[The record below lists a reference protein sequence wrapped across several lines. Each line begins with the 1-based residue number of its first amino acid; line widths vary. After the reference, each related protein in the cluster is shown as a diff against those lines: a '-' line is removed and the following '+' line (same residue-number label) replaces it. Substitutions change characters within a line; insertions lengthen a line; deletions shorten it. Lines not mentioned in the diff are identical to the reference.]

1 MRRSMGQSSR
11 IFRRCSYQNG
21 DAHSDDYDGR
31 YARGNWSETKIS
43 ERCQKARKG
52 QNFKRILNLSNRAKT
67 MSSVRQESQSKRLLQ
82 VKVYSG
88 IIMPEIQRM
97 TRWDLF
103 SLCYRLHSHFER
115 LGTHWFSGTLR
126 KWKRSGG
133 NRKPGVCRA
142 QAGWSGKLSSTFP
155 FVSFHFPPIPSWM
168 DKKHF
173 KILILILLL
182 HQMHRFWPHH
192 PSSEDDKKK
201 KRNGHP
207 EGIPSI
213 AYRLNFE
220 EGSQTLVVTVLQ
232 CRCQKWIMA
241 L

>member
-1 MRRSMGQSSR
+1 MNSCRWKFTAGSSCRR
-11 IFRRCSYQNG
+11 FRGWQGEICFLSVI
-21 DAHSDDYDGR
+21 ASIH
-31 YARGNWSETKIS
+31 
-43 ERCQKARKG
+43 
-52 QNFKRILNLSNRAKT
+52 ILNDFASR
-67 MSSVRQESQSKRLLQ
+67 
-82 VKVYSG
+82 
-88 IIMPEIQRM
+88 
-97 TRWDLF
+97 
-103 SLCYRLHSHFER
+103 
-115 LGTHWFSGTLR
+115 GTHWFSGTLR
-126 KWKRSGG
+126 KLKRSGG

-192 PSSEDDKKK
+192 PSSDDDKKK

-232 CRCQKWIMA
+232 CRCQKCIMA
-241 L
+241 SVFQIYDIFKISMFDIVWRTAVLWTDLTISGTWRMPTWWAAKLML

>member
-11 IFRRCSYQNG
+11 IFRRCSYSFFYQNG

-103 SLCYRLHSHFER
+103 PLCYCLHSHFER
-115 LGTHWFSGTLR
+115 FCIAWHTLSLRHTEKVEKERR
-126 KWKRSGG
+126 KS
-133 NRKPGVCRA
+133 
-142 QAGWSGKLSSTFP
+142 QARGLSSSSRLERKTFFYFP
-155 FVSFHFPPIPSWM
+155 FRELSLSTHPFM
-168 DKKHF
+168 D
-173 KILILILLL
+173 
-182 HQMHRFWPHH
+182 
-192 PSSEDDKKK
+192 
-201 KRNGHP
+201 G
-207 EGIPSI
+207 
-213 AYRLNFE
+213 
-220 EGSQTLVVTVLQ
+220 
-232 CRCQKWIMA
+232 
-241 L
+241 